1 MLLHIADNLTLEEVQ
16 DHFNECFP
24 SLKISFYSR
33 PQKKFKPAN
42 NTELLNEHKLIA
54 DVRRLHMNGLLQ
66 LKSWFTI
73 ETVEGLL
80 KQKFDLNARIFR
92 WDPIQKSWLHT
103 AGAEQ
108 LATNHRAVF
117 SSFKSAH
124 VA

>member
-1 MLLHIADNLTLEEVQ
+1 MLLHIADNLSLEEVQ

-33 PQKKFKPAN
+33 PQKKNRLAN

-54 DVRRLHMNGLLQ
+54 DVRKFHVNSILQ

-73 ETVEGLL
+73 ETVEALL

-92 WDPIQKSWLHT
+92 WDALQKSWVYT
-103 AGAEQ
+103 AGEEQ
-108 LATNHRAVF
+108 LVTNHHRVF
-117 SSFKSAH
+117 ASFKSAN